1 MSRFKQKYTD
11 EQLLQLLHDFK
22 EKYGRVP
29 SSTDI
34 NKEEGYPRGS
44 IYTYRFG
51 SFQNALKLAGL
62 KREKIKNDKYSDE
75 YLMKCYKEI
84 VNYYNRQPSLTEI
97 NEYVKN
103 KKGFPSAR
111 TFASRFDGIDNL
123 HKLCGFEAEKNG
135 MSYQKDFL
143 LNELKRFYKENGRV
157 PTSSE
162 FDKANTGYP
171 SRKTYS
177 KYFGSFNNA
186 LILAGF
192 TPKNNTNPKAKPMPD
207 GVKEYNKEN
216 LRYFFFKFID
226 EFGKVP
232 TVKEMEKAKGYPTRQ
247 AYRKVFGSW
256 NQAMIEFG
264 FEPRNMQYT
273 DEELKEAFLSFV
285 EKHGRIPSYKEFNNS
300 EYPSFWCYQQRFGS
314 WNNAVKAYGFEPNN
328 EGLGFVYRFEDGE
341 LVKSK
346 YEFDVS
352 TYFRKNNIKYDRDV
366 PYKKYIKNYKGRKNC
381 DYVIDYK
388 GSELFIEIAG
398 LYTDNKNKS
407 YVEKDYIRRFND
419 KLKLLEKSNLNYFV
433 LYPKDFKEKTL
444 DEIFSFLK

>member
-34 NKEEGYPRGS
+34 DKEEGYPRGG

-62 KREKIKNDKYSDE
+62 KREKIKNDRYSDE
-75 YLMKCYKEI
+75 YLIKCYKEI

-97 NEYVKN
+97 DEYVKD
-103 KKGFPSAR
+103 KKNFPSAR
-111 TFASRFDGIDNL
+111 TFASRFNGIDNL
-123 HKLCGFEAEKNG
+123 HKLCGFEIDENRL
-135 MSYQKDFL
+135 SYQKEFL
-143 LNELKRFYKENGRV
+143 INELKRFYKENGRV
-157 PTSSE
+157 PTSNE

-171 SRKTYS
+171 SRKTYN

-192 TPKNNTNPKAKPMPD
+192 TPRKGRPKSKPMPE
-207 GVKEYNKEN
+207 GIKEYNKEN

-232 TVKEMEKAKGYPTRQ
+232 TVKEMEKTEGYPTRQ

-264 FEPRNMQYT
+264 FEPRKMQYT
-273 DEELKEAFLSFV
+273 DEELKKAFLSFV
-285 EKHGRIPSYKEFNNS
+285 EKYGRIPSYKEFNNS

-314 WNNAVKAYGFEPNN
+314 WNNAVKAYGFDPNN

-346 YEFDVS
+346 
-352 TYFRKNNIKYDRDV
+352 
-366 PYKKYIKNYKGRKNC
+366 
-381 DYVIDYK
+381 
-388 GSELFIEIAG
+388 
-398 LYTDNKNKS
+398 
-407 YVEKDYIRRFND
+407 
-419 KLKLLEKSNLNYFV
+419 
-433 LYPKDFKEKTL
+433 
-444 DEIFSFLK
+444 